1 VSNAAV
7 LNDNSLNLV
16 RCSAE
21 LFSCVTR
28 HLLLGGGRVK
38 FPDSGIYLK
47 CAHCATLPHTST
59 ETLGRVFLGL
69 GKGAMYSVIEV
80 QVRPCGLKQTL
91 CWSPGQLPDF
101 DQQGSSVTSGL
112 PFCWEHRQKQP
123 SWRPAD
129 GTSNR
134 NSSKCHSCGL
144 VL

>member
-1 VSNAAV
+1 VYKRQRGLGDVYKRQV

-69 GKGAMYSVIEV
+69 GKGAVSV
-80 QVRPCGLKQTL
+80 
-91 CWSPGQLPDF
+91 
-101 DQQGSSVTSGL
+101 QGSGQCRVDERL
-112 PFCWEHRQKQP
+112 R
-123 SWRPAD
+123 
-129 GTSNR
+129 
-134 NSSKCHSCGL
+134 
-144 VL
+144 